1 MTPIF
6 SQPSFS
12 QTTIETA
19 YHVGALLY
27 TPANR
32 TTVAS
37 AIFEEQFGTK
47 FSLALCL
54 EDTINDAFVTQA
66 EQQLILTL
74 QTIYTKRQQS
84 TFYLPKIFIRLR
96 SPQQLLP
103 LLQQLGEA
111 ASLVTGFIFPKF
123 SLQNA
128 LFYLEALEK
137 ANTMQKNHSFYMM
150 PVLEDSF
157 LLSQQTRQAQLEQMK
172 TLFDQIAS
180 YVLNVRVG
188 CNDLCH
194 LFGIRRQHHQTIYDI
209 LPVSHIL
216 SDILTVFQRDY
227 VVSAP
232 VWEYFNDP
240 AGQWKTGLQ
249 RELELDLLNGFIGK
263 TVIHPR
269 QIAVVNEGLKV
280 RKTDYDDACQIIGWD
295 QNNPSF
301 VAGSVQAQRMNE
313 YKTHHNW
320 AERTLRLA
328 HIYGVQ

>member
-1 MTPIF
+1 MINRL
-6 SQPSFS
+6 SQ
-12 QTTIETA
+12 QTLELA
-19 YHVGALLY
+19 YSVGALLY

-32 TTVAS
+32 TSVAS
-37 AIFEEQFGTK
+37 AICQEQFGTR

-74 QTIYTKRQQS
+74 QTIYTKRQQAE
-84 TFYLPKIFIRLR
+84 FYLPKIFIRLR
-96 SPQQLLP
+96 SHKQLLP

-111 ASLVTGFIFPKF
+111 SAILTGFIFPKF

-128 LFYLEALEK
+128 LLYLEALEQ
-137 ANTMQKNHSFYMM
+137 ANASHQNQTFYMM
-150 PVLEDSF
+150 PVLEDAF
-157 LLSQQTRQAQLEQMK
+157 LLSLQTRQTQLEQMK
-172 TLFDQIAS
+172 TLFDQIAA

-194 LFGIRRQHHQTIYDI
+194 LFGIRRKQQQTIYDI

-216 SDILTVFQRDY
+216 SDILTVFQQNY

-232 VWEYFNDP
+232 VWEYFNGP
-240 AGQWKTGLQ
+240 EEQWKIGLQ

-263 TVIHPR
+263 TVIHPK
-269 QIAVVNEGLKV
+269 QIAIVNEGLKV
-280 RKTDYDDACQIIGWD
+280 RKIDYDDACQIIGWD
-295 QNNPSF
+295 TNDPSF

-313 YKTHHNW
+313 YKTHHHW
-320 AERTLRLA
+320 AERILLLSK
-328 HIYGVQ
+328 IYGIR

>member
-1 MTPIF
+1 MTSKF
-6 SQPSFS
+6 SQL
-12 QTTIETA
+12 TLKIA
-19 YHVGALLY
+19 YSVGALLY

-37 AIFEEQFGTK
+37 AVYQEQFGK
-47 FSLALCL
+47 QFSLALCL
-54 EDTINDAFVTQA
+54 EDTINDAYVTQA
-66 EQQLILTL
+66 EQQLVFTL
-74 QTIYTKRQQS
+74 QTIYSKRQE
-84 TFYLPKIFIRLR
+84 TEFYLPKIFIRLR
-96 SPQQLLP
+96 SPKQLMP
-103 LLQQLGEA
+103 VLQQLGEA
-111 ASLVTGFIFPKF
+111 SSILTGFIFPKF

-128 LFYLEALEK
+128 LLYLEALEQ
-137 ANTMQKNHSFYMM
+137 ANTRHSNQSFYMM

-157 LLSQQTRQAQLEQMK
+157 LLSLQTRRSQLEQMK

-180 YVLNVRVG
+180 YVLNIRVG

-194 LFGIRRQHHQTIYDI
+194 LFGIRRNQHQTIYDI

-216 SDILTVFQRDY
+216 SDILTVFQQDY

-240 AGQWKTGLQ
+240 EEQWKKGLQ
-249 RELELDLLNGFIGK
+249 RELEFDLLNGFIGK
-263 TVIHPR
+263 TVIHPN

-280 RKTDYDDACQIIGWD
+280 RQADYEDACQITNWNPD
-295 QNNPSF
+295 NPSF

-320 AERTLRLA
+320 AERILRLA
-328 HIYGVQ
+328 DIYGVQ